1 MEQGNVFS
9 IGLMERLKGI
19 LVARIGF
26 WCNRLFDLELGQ
38 GAIQLNQC
46 GNDSRAK
53 KVIIVA
59 REHYFESVQDYPIG
73 DVNDLKLVLK
83 NEHWS
88 FPYQGQR
95 FFSIERLSDQSHR
108 VTNWVVKSDFLNK
121 IKNRPWFLVPETACI
136 AVMSGSKPSTIS
148 RLDKKVDVMVGAG
161 GLVSSVYVAED
172 ASAGVSNGK
181 KFKELI
187 GFGSDSWQVLTE
199 FETLEVMLAGLKR
212 VILRDPLRFFLRPK
226 LSFIRAYPWPKA
238 FRLGATLLT
247 SYIMI
252 VSIYLWSSS
261 QWIDHRIDHLTSQA
275 ELALNSRQK
284 LLGSRQLMQQLSEP
298 LASIAPSWMAWDVF
312 LDLSA
317 EGVAV
322 TSISVSE
329 AEVTFYALA
338 ERASDVLAM
347 LTEDSRIASAEY
359 ATPVRQLRSN
369 QQFAIKT
376 VFALNEGHDVSS
388 KTSSPSP
395 LINGTH
401 REKETVDTAESDLGV
416 RDES

>member
-9 IGLMERLKGI
+9 IRLMERLRGI
-19 LVARIGF
+19 LIARIGF
-26 WCNRLFDLELGQ
+26 WCNRLFDLELRQ
-38 GAIQLNQC
+38 GAIQLNLF
-46 GNDSRAK
+46 GDDSRAK

-83 NEHWS
+83 HEHWS
-88 FPYQGQR
+88 FPYQGLR

-136 AVMSGSKPSTIS
+136 AVISGSKPSTTS
-148 RLDKKVDVMVGAG
+148 RLDKKVDVMVGAD
-161 GLVSSVYVAED
+161 GLGSSVYSDED
-172 ASAGVSNGK
+172 ESAGANNGK

-187 GFGSDSWQVLTE
+187 GVGSDSWQVLTE
-199 FETLEVMLAGLKR
+199 VETLEMMLAGLRR
-212 VILRDPLRFFLRPK
+212 VILKDPLRFFLRPK
-226 LSFIRAYPWPKA
+226 FSFIRAYPWPKA
-238 FRLGATLLT
+238 SRLGAALLT
-247 SYIMI
+247 CYITI
-252 VSIYLWSSS
+252 VSMYLWSSS
-261 QWIDHRIDHLTSQA
+261 QWIDYRIDHLTSEA

-298 LASIAPSWMAWDVF
+298 LASIAPSWIAWDVF

-322 TSISVSE
+322 TSITGSG

-359 ATPVRQLRSN
+359 ATPVLQLGSN
-369 QQFAIKT
+369 QQFAVKT
-376 VFALNEGHDVSS
+376 VFVLTDGHDVLSKSS
-388 KTSSPSP
+388 SSSP
-395 LINGTH
+395 LTNGTS
-401 REKETVDTAESDLGV
+401 REKETLDTAESDLGV